1 MLPARSP
8 PVVPSVPL
16 APVVSDTPMDVPIVS
31 DTPSVPQPPLQPIK
45 LEPIKLERQ
54 TTTEL
59 PETPKEPFEA
69 IVQIPVEELPYL
81 DEKPPEGLWMPAAIV
96 EKHEAE
102 KQSKKSK
109 RAKKQTGTL

>member
-1 MLPARSP
+1 M
-8 PVVPSVPL
+8 
-16 APVVSDTPMDVPIVS
+16 VS
-31 DTPSVPQPPLQPIK
+31 DTPSVPQPPLQHPLQPIK

-69 IVQIPVEELPYL
+69 IVQIPVEELPYV
-81 DEKPPEGLWMPAAIV
+81 DEKPPEGLEGLWMPAAIV